1 MWGRRGAAR
10 DTRFYS
16 AKDPD
21 FYEISRQQQVLD
33 ILRNVTTNPP
43 DRVREW
49 SFTAGGGS
57 YSGLF
62 NGNEKE
68 LSWDNIVWLNREVLM
83 P

>member
-1 MWGRRGAAR
+1 
-10 DTRFYS
+10 
-16 AKDPD
+16 
-21 FYEISRQQQVLD
+21 
-33 ILRNVTTNPP
+33 VTTNPP

-57 YSGLF
+57 CSGLF
-62 NGNEKE
+62 NGKEKE